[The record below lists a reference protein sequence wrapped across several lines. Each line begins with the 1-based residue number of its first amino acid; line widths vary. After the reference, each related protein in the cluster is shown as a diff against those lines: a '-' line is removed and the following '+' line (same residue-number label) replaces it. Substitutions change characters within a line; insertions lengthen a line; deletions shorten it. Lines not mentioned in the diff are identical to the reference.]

1 MFVGQYGVLL
11 SSGVSSNGK
20 NSSYNLAGGLSP
32 GLLAWLTVML
42 LMVNLEAKGFFLL
55 LLFVFA
61 CSKPFDDKW
70 ELVN

>member
-42 LMVNLEAKGFFLL
+42 LMVNLEAKVFFVIVVCFC
-55 LLFVFA
+55 LF
-61 CSKPFDDKW
+61 
-70 ELVN
+70 